1 MKIWI
6 SLGTVAF
13 IMFVSVL
20 IITGL
25 EKELNASTHLQ
36 YKNNQSNSEG
46 LKTAR
51 LIDLVQSS
59 FLTCHMAPERPIQ
72 THNKEI

>member
-1 MKIWI
+1 MKTWI
-6 SLGTVAF
+6 SLVTVAF
-13 IMFVSVL
+13 FMFVSVL

-36 YKNNQSNSEG
+36 YKNNQSNSEE
-46 LKTAR
+46 LKTVK
-51 LIDLVQSS
+51 LMNLVQSS

-72 THNKEI
+72 THKNRI